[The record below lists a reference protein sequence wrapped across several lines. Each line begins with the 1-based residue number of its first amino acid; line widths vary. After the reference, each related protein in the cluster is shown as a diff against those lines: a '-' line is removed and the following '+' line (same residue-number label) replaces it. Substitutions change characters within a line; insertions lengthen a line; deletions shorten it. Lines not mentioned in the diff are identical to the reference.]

1 MFSIKVNSPVRDDQ
15 FIIQDFSPTHKA
27 AHKPCKKNKIMENQT
42 NGNAELA
49 KVIQTESRRWLKF
62 ITIALVLYLVI
73 SEYDSIKHGFMQG
86 WHSSDRNNT
95 PTMQMAK

>member
-1 MFSIKVNSPVRDDQ
+1 
-15 FIIQDFSPTHKA
+15 
-27 AHKPCKKNKIMENQT
+27 MENQT

-73 SEYDSIKHGFMQG
+73 SEYDGIKRGFMQG